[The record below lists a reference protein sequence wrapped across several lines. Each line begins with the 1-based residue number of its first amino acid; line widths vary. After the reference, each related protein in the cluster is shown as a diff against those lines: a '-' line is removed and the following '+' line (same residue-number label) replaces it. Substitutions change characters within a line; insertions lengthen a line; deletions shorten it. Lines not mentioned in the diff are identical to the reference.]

1 MSADEAPRSPAVTPS
16 ENSRLDV
23 VPGRVEPTYVEGWGR
38 MGAEVVELAGEQ
50 LPALCAPATLSRGLG
65 RSYGDACYPPP
76 DRPLLARTTLADRIL
91 AFDPAT
97 GELRAEAGLA
107 LHELNRIF
115 LRRGWFTPVTPGT
128 ARVTLGGMVA
138 SDVHGKNHH
147 SAGTIGGFLTGLK
160 LLVADGRIVECSP
173 QLEPELFWATVGG
186 MGLTGHI
193 LEVGLRLQRVPT
205 PWIYARSERLPNLGA
220 VLQRLVDTADDW
232 PMSVAWVDCL
242 PEGPKMGRGI
252 LDLGRWATPAEA
264 PSRPPPL
271 KSRITVP
278 DIMPDWLVHPVLLKP
293 FFSLR
298 YHAHWRRSKQGVK
311 HPEGF
316 FYPLDVLGS
325 WNRMYGRTGGMT
337 QYQCV
342 LPHSAGMAATAELIE
357 LLRREGGS
365 CFLCVIKDCGA
376 EGQGVLS
383 YPMPGISTAI
393 DMRIDDQ
400 TQRLVDRMN
409 EFVIE
414 KGGRI
419 YLTKD
424 RFTRAEHYRQM
435 EPRLERFLEIR
446 RRWDPELRLRSALS
460 VRLLGDPVWGE
471 APRG

>member
-1 MSADEAPRSPAVTPS
+1 
-16 ENSRLDV
+16 
-23 VPGRVEPTYVEGWGR
+23 